1 MGKGAAM
8 AAISEEE
15 YAAEERFMKGL
26 PRVNLGALLLPPIWG
41 PAHGIWVSILF
52 YPAWLVADNAF
63 YAAASE
69 PTPLSVT
76 LAVLIGI
83 MLVGVTVAFSIVA
96 QPYAAH
102 RAERLGVGR
111 ATYLRRERWWA
122 LGGIVGAVVI
132 VALATWYNL
141 DFRPEVSPW

>member
-1 MGKGAAM
+1 M
-8 AAISEEE
+8 AAISKEE
-15 YAAEERFMKGL
+15 YAAEERFLRGL

-76 LAVLIGI
+76 LAVLIGVI
-83 MLVGVTVAFSIVA
+83 LLGVTVAFSIVA

-102 RAERLGVGR
+102 RAERLGVDR

-122 LGGIVGAVVI
+122 AGAAVGAVAI
-132 VALATWYNL
+132 VGLATWYNL
-141 DFRPEVSPW
+141 AFRPEVGPW

>member
-1 MGKGAAM
+1 M
-8 AAISEEE
+8 
-15 YAAEERFMKGL
+15 
-26 PRVNLGALLLPPIWG
+26 
-41 PAHGIWVSILF
+41 
-52 YPAWLVADNAF
+52 ADNAF

-69 PTPLSVT
+69 PTPLTVT

-83 MLVGVTVAFSIVA
+83 LLGGVTVGFSIVA

-102 RAERLGVGR
+102 RAERLGVDR

-122 LGGIVGAVVI
+122 VGGAVAAAVV

-141 DFRPEVSPW
+141 AFRPIFFYR